1 MVDALTDYSPAQADF
16 DVRRLPL
23 REPRAGMVL
32 EKDFLTNDGNL
43 MILKGGTI
51 LTDTWIERM
60 ENFSK
65 TRAAQEQI
73 DVRVPGLTV
82 VP

>member
-1 MVDALTDYSPAQADF
+1 VDTLSGYSPAQADF
-16 DVRRLPL
+16 EVRRLPL
-23 REPRAGMVL
+23 RELRAGMVL
-32 EKDFLTNDGNL
+32 EKDFLANDGNL

-65 TRAAQEQI
+65 TRGTQGQI
-73 DVRVPGLTV
+73 DVRVPGLTI